1 MVTVNALIIDDWGV
15 DMPDSASTL
24 RVQRDS
30 WDPGHV
36 ALICGIANAGGGVL
50 LVDSAGR
57 DYAKGL
63 TRMRKP
69 FEQIPRITRKELG
82 IVCVTEPVLD
92 GAVFCLEVVVPA
104 ADPDRPVKYRGA
116 CWYYD
121 VAVEENVVVPVEEVA
136 KLRRSPSEQKL
147 ATQEQTL
154 DVPAEKSTAGQSTVS
169 QPSAQGGSIFD
180 GLATG
185 DELRNAPFA
194 QRSIA
199 AANNLDLTSTDE
211 FVLRALRANG
221 RATAPRIAEL
231 LGVSESTVR
240 RSFKKLREL
249 GLIDRVGSNKAG
261 YWRLLR

>member
-1 MVTVNALIIDDWGV
+1 MSRFPASRERSLAS
-15 DMPDSASTL
+15 SA
-24 RVQRDS
+24 
-30 WDPGHV
+30 
-36 ALICGIANAGGGVL
+36 I
-50 LVDSAGR
+50 
-57 DYAKGL
+57 
-63 TRMRKP
+63 
-69 FEQIPRITRKELG
+69 
-82 IVCVTEPVLD
+82 TEPVLD

-104 ADPDRPVKYRGA
+104 ADPNHPAKYRGA

-121 VAVEENVVVPVEEVA
+121 VAIEENVVVPVEEVA
-136 KLRRSPSEQKL
+136 KLRRALSEQKSTMQGQ
-147 ATQEQTL
+147 AA
-154 DVPAEKSTAGQSTVS
+154 DMPAEKTGNEQPVVS
-169 QPSAQGGSIFD
+169 QLPTQGGSIFD

>member
-1 MVTVNALIIDDWGV
+1 
-15 DMPDSASTL
+15 MPDSSSTL

-30 WDPGHV
+30 WEPGHIT
-36 ALICGIANAGGGVL
+36 LICGIANAGGGVL

-104 ADPDRPVKYRGA
+104 ADPNHPAKYRGA

-121 VAVEENVVVPVEEVA
+121 VAIEENVVVPVEEVA
-136 KLRRSPSEQKL
+136 KLRRALSEQKS
-147 ATQEQTL
+147 ATQGQAI
-154 DVPAEKSTAGQSTVS
+154 DMPAEKASNEQSVVS
-169 QPSAQGGSIFD
+169 QPPTQGGSIFD

-221 RATAPRIAEL
+221 RATAPRIAGL